1 MQKMAAEPS
10 KRAKKEDKNAK
21 RGEDSEEIDKR
32 SKVDHKITQE
42 LFEAAKLMKNGV
54 SNIKDVDL
62 SLAKRDTSLQ
72 QKVGTCEVTIIDIFT
87 GEVKMAKVLKPLDKN
102 AARFDFNSEENF
114 STDNDSIAVAKK
126 AWNWLLNPIGFDHF
140 IEKIR
145 DRKILIIQN
154 R

>member
-1 MQKMAAEPS
+1 MQKMEAEPS
-10 KRAKKEDKNAK
+10 KRAKKEHTNAK

-32 SKVDHKITQE
+32 SKVDHKITKD

-62 SLAKRDTSLQ
+62 SLAKRDQSLQ

-102 AARFDFNSEENF
+102 AVRFDFNSEENF
-114 STDNDSIAVAKK
+114 SADNDSIAVAKK
-126 AWNWLLNPIGFDHF
+126 AWDWLLNPIGFDHF
-140 IEKIR
+140 IEKIK